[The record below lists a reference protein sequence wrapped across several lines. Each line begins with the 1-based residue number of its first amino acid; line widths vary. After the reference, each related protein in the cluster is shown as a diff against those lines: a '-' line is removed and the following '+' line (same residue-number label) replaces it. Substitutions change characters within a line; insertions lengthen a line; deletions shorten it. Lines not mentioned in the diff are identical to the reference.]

1 MMKKL
6 LESAS
11 YIVLLAVFSM
21 LAASV
26 ALFVSATIQ
35 TALTIFHMFENI
47 ASPES
52 AGVTTHLVS
61 ILDMFLFAVI
71 LYIFAIAL
79 YELFI
84 EELKLPEWLIIKD
97 LDGLKKKLSSV
108 IALMLAVTFLEH
120 LVKWEDPKGTLMFG
134 AAIGIVIFALVFYM
148 KAKEKDEKE

>member
-1 MMKKL
+1 MKKL
-6 LESAS
+6 LENSS

-21 LAASV
+21 LAASI
-26 ALFVSATIQ
+26 ALFVMATIQ
-35 TALTIFHMFENI
+35 TALTIYHMFDGI
-47 ASPES
+47 ASAE
-52 AGVTTHLVS
+52 ATGVTTHLVS

-84 EELKLPEWLIIKD
+84 EELKLPDWLIIKD

-120 LVKWEDPKGTLMFG
+120 LVKWEDPQGTLMFG

-148 KAKEKDEKE
+148 RAKEKDSKE

>member
-26 ALFVSATIQ
+26 ALFVSAAIQ
-35 TALTIFHMFENI
+35 TAVTIWHMFENI

>member
-1 MMKKL
+1 MKKI
-6 LESAS
+6 LESTS

-35 TALTIFHMFENI
+35 TALTIFHMFGNI
-47 ASPES
+47 TSPEAS
-52 AGVTTHLVS
+52 GVTTHLVS
-61 ILDMFLFAVI
+61 ILDMFLLAVV

-97 LDGLKKKLSSV
+97 LDGLKKKLSGV

-148 KAKEKDEKE
+148 KAKEKDSKE